1 MNLSSILPSDL
12 PVPKDDG
19 ACKHLLNTNLPLV
32 SLANQ
37 GGNLL
42 KLKRNDTFRI
52 VLYCFPMTG
61 HPEKSLP
68 RDWNNIPGA
77 RGCTPQTCSFRDHY
91 DDLMKLNAIP
101 IGLST
106 QSVEDLKE
114 MTNRLKI
121 PYDIISDAN
130 LQFAN
135 LIKLPTFKV
144 DEKVFIK
151 RLTLIIQSSIIIKVF
166 YPVFPPDLHVKDV
179 INWLENN

>member
-1 MNLSSILPSDL
+1 
-12 PVPKDDG
+12 
-19 ACKHLLNTNLPLV
+19 
-32 SLANQ
+32 
-37 GGNLL
+37 
-42 KLKRNDTFRI
+42 
-52 VLYCFPMTG
+52 
-61 HPEKSLP
+61 
-68 RDWNNIPGA
+68 
-77 RGCTPQTCSFRDHY
+77 
-91 DDLMKLNAIP
+91 MKLNAIP

>member
-1 MNLSSILPSDL
+1 MNLSILPSNL
-12 PVPKDDG
+12 PEPKDDG
-19 ACKHLLNTNLPLV
+19 ACKHLINTNLPSI

-37 GGNLL
+37 DGNLL

-52 VLYCFPMTG
+52 ILYCFPMTG
-61 HPEKSLP
+61 HPEKPLP
-68 RDWNNIPGA
+68 IGWDDIPGA

>member
-37 GGNLL
+37 DGNLL

-68 RDWNNIPGA
+68 KGWNNIPGA

-151 RLTLIIQSSIIIKVF
+151 RLTLIIQSSIFFQKI
-166 YPVFPPDLHVKDV
+166 LG
-179 INWLENN
+179 